1 VTSWL
6 SDSDELVLAVG
17 VEDTAIGEPLR
28 GGGVALDEY
37 DLTGHSQQWREDL
50 LRARDTGAS
59 ALRYGFPWYRVNPKP
74 GAFDWSWADEVVEF
88 LVESVKVKVILDL
101 VHYGT
106 PTWLRGSFVGPG
118 FPDAIAEY
126 AKAVADRYKG
136 AIAAYTP
143 LNEPLVTASFCGLRG
158 IWPPYLSGD
167 RGWADVVV
175 ALMAGVQ
182 RAIGAIREVDPGA
195 EIVHVE
201 AVQIYSTENPSLEQ
215 EVRSWARRA
224 QLPTR
229 LLVGQVTPDDEDWS
243 WLVRNGANPLVLQR
257 LSEGAQRPDVLGLNY
272 YPELS
277 CREIVRLDG
286 ATVHVAVDG
295 GLDQLVGEL
304 RRSHGAYGIPL
315 MVTETA
321 VEDDVQKQCEWL
333 DQLVGGLNA
342 LRGDGLPIVGLT
354 WWPLMDFVDWSWAS
368 GGSVVEEF
376 YRRDRPG
383 EPPHPVSPL
392 GTPGGPVAP
401 FLRRMGLY
409 RLDADV
415 AGELERRPTIALE
428 HFRRKALVDE
438 RRPILES

>member
-6 SDSDELVLAVG
+6 SDGGELVFAVG

-28 GGGVALDEY
+28 SGGVALDEY

-59 ALRYGFPWYRVNPKP
+59 ALRYGFPWYRVNPEV
-74 GAFDWSWADEVVEF
+74 GVFDWSWADEVVEF
-88 LVESVKVKVILDL
+88 LVERVKIKVILDL
-101 VHYGT
+101 VHYGA
-106 PTWLRGSFVGPG
+106 PTWLGGSFVGPG

-126 AKAVADRYKG
+126 SKAVANRYKG

-167 RGWADVVV
+167 RGWADLVVS
-175 ALMAGVQ
+175 LMTGVQ
-182 RAIGAIREVDPGA
+182 RAIGAIREVDAGA

-201 AVQIYSTENPSLEQ
+201 AVQIYSTEDTSLDE
-215 EVRSWARRA
+215 EVRSWSRRA

-229 LLVGQVTPDDEDWS
+229 LLLGQVTPDDEDWS
-243 WLVRNGANPLVLQR
+243 WLVGNGADPLSLRR

-277 CREIVRLDG
+277 CREIVRLG
-286 ATVHVAVDG
+286 AATVHVAVDG
-295 GLDQLVGEL
+295 GLEQLVDEL
-304 RRSHGAYGIPL
+304 RRCYAAYGIPL

-321 VEDDVQKQCEWL
+321 VENDLEKQCKWVDEL
-333 DQLVGGLNA
+333 AGGLEA
-342 LRGDGLPIVGLT
+342 LRRGGLPIVGLT

-376 YRRDRPG
+376 YRRDAPG

-392 GTPGGPVAP
+392 GAPGGPVAP

-409 RLDADV
+409 RLDADA
-415 AGELERRPTIALE
+415 AGELERRPTIALD
-428 HFRRKALVDE
+428 HFRRKALADE

>member
-1 VTSWL
+1 
-6 SDSDELVLAVG
+6 
-17 VEDTAIGEPLR
+17 
-28 GGGVALDEY
+28 
-37 DLTGHSQQWREDL
+37 
-50 LRARDTGAS
+50 
-59 ALRYGFPWYRVNPKP
+59 
-74 GAFDWSWADEVVEF
+74 
-88 LVESVKVKVILDL
+88 
-101 VHYGT
+101 
-106 PTWLRGSFVGPG
+106 
-118 FPDAIAEY
+118 
-126 AKAVADRYKG
+126 
-136 AIAAYTP
+136 
-143 LNEPLVTASFCGLRG
+143 
-158 IWPPYLSGD
+158 
-167 RGWADVVV
+167 
-175 ALMAGVQ
+175 MAGVQ

-304 RRSHGAYGIPL
+304 RRSHAAYGIPL